1 MRIEHV
7 AMYVED
13 LEKTKEFFIKY
24 FDAAAGEQYYNPKTE
39 FQSYFLSFWMEQ
51 DWRSC
56 RNHGYPM

>member
-24 FDAAAGEQYYNPKTE
+24 FDAAAGEQYYNGA
-39 FQSYFLSFWMEQ
+39 SVVFLKL
-51 DWRSC
+51 
-56 RNHGYPM
+56 

>member
-39 FQSYFLSFWMEQ
+39 FQSYF
-51 DWRSC
+51 
-56 RNHGYPM
+56 

>member
-39 FQSYFLSFWMEQ
+39 FQSYFLSFE
-51 DWRSC
+51 DGARLE
-56 RNHGYPM
+56 

>member
-24 FDAAAGEQYYNPKTE
+24 FDAAAGEQYYNRK
-39 FQSYFLSFWMEQ
+39 QSFSRIF
-51 DWRSC
+51 
-56 RNHGYPM
+56 